1 MSYLPATVLA
11 FRVLPSGDAL
21 EDVSDAID
29 ADGQSPMLG
38 RMRRA
43 TGLGFAARFKP
54 GIAGALRDLYPP
66 ARAGFERCAMR
77 LAPVTPS
84 VAGRVG
90 PCPCLADPHLVLAFQ
105 ADEGDVVSAGVQ

>member
-1 MSYLPATVLA
+1 MGYLPATVLE
-11 FRVLPSGDAL
+11 FRVLPRRDAL

-29 ADGQSPMLG
+29 ADGQSPMLVRIRG
-38 RMRRA
+38 A

-54 GIAGALRDLYPP
+54 GIAGALPHLYPP
-66 ARAGFERCAMR
+66 ARASFERCAMG

-90 PCPCLADPHLVLAFQ
+90 PCSCLADPHLIL
-105 ADEGDVVSAGVQ
+105 SL